1 MARSE
6 KNLTAVF
13 TDTASAIRAKTGT
26 TEQICPLDFADK
38 INAIQTGG
46 GGTGGGMKAYFEAG
60 GKCGYSNVTT
70 FDGIINYSDTKNVN
84 NFVDMFTHCEKLV
97 NIPNIDMS
105 NANSVENCF
114 RFDTALKAVDITMN
128 SSSIYA
134 MVAMFR
140 DCSNLETIKIT
151 CTNTTKHVS
160 CDFIAYNS
168 RNLKTAILNIPGMR
182 SIRYGFSYTDVVSAN
197 LGQLHKQT
205 GEVDQDG
212 YKDSYY
218 IEYDYAFQKCPNLED
233 VTLDIGSIPE
243 TGTAYINLDYVFESP
258 GSPSSRTAPLNI
270 TFLNAD
276 ANVTRSFKY
285 AFRNNTN
292 IEILPAVNCTKAS
305 GLDTAFKGC
314 TNLKELKFYNI
325 THNIDLSDCTK
336 MTRDALVEVLNNL
349 ATVTETRTCTLGPNN
364 LSKLNDFDKALAA
377 GKGWRLAL

>member
-26 TEQICPLDFADK
+26 TEAICPLDFADK
-38 INAIQTGG
+38 INSIQT
-46 GGTGGGMKAYFEAG
+46 GGTGGGGVMKAYFEAG
-60 GKCGYSNVTT
+60 GKCAYSKVKS
-70 FDGIINYSDTKNVN
+70 FDDFIKYSDTENVSNFDSMFMQCN
-84 NFVDMFTHCEKLV
+84 NLV
-97 NIPNIDMS
+97 NIPNIDTSKLRSADSIFEYDKSLKVVDMTINS
-105 NANSVENCF
+105 NVVEEL
-114 RFDTALKAVDITMN
+114 FD
-128 SSSIYA
+128 
-134 MVAMFR
+134 MFK

-151 CTNTTKHVS
+151 CTTQIPRIRCS
-160 CDFIAYNS
+160 YMAYNT
-168 RNLKTAILNIPGMR
+168 NKLKTAILNIPK
-182 SIRYGFSYTDVVSAN
+182 STDFRYCFSKSGVVSAN

-205 GEVDQDG
+205 GESINGIVDK
-212 YKDSYY
+212 YSV
-218 IEYDYAFQKCPNLED
+218 DYEHVFENCPNLENA
-233 VTLDIGSIPE
+233 TLDIGSLIE
-243 TGTAYINLDYVFESP
+243 GSSSYVNLDYAFVSP

-276 ANVTRSFKY
+276 ANVVRSFRY
-285 AFRNNTN
+285 AFQNNTN

-325 THNIDLSDCTK
+325 TRNIDLSDCTK

-349 ATVTETRTCTLGPNN
+349 ATVTETRTCTLGANN
-364 LSKLNDFDKALAA
+364 LSKLTDFDKANAT

>member
-26 TEQICPLDFADK
+26 TEEICPLDFADK
-38 INAIQTGG
+38 INSIQTGG
-46 GGTGGGMKAYFEAG
+46 TGGGGGMKAYFEAG
-60 GKCGYSNVTT
+60 GKCGYSKISS
-70 FDGIINYSDTKNVN
+70 FDGVINYSDTENITD
-84 NFVDMFTHCEKLV
+84 FIDMFSYCEKLA

-105 NANSVENCF
+105 NAESADRCF
-114 RFDTALKAVDITMN
+114 KSDTALKAVDITIN
-128 SSSIYA
+128 SSSLYA
-134 MVAMFR
+134 MGSMFR

-151 CTNTTKHVS
+151 YTNTTKHAS
-160 CDFIAYNS
+160 CDFIAYNDS
-168 RNLKTAILNIPGMR
+168 NLKTVILNIPGMR
-182 SIRYGFSYTDVVSAN
+182 SARYGFSYTDVVSAN

-205 GEVDQDG
+205 GEFDQDG
-212 YKDSYY
+212 HKDSYY
-218 IEYDYAFQKCPNLED
+218 IEYDYVFQKCPNLED

-243 TGTAYINLDYVFESP
+243 EGTAYVNLDYAFISP

-276 ANVTRSFKY
+276 ANVVRSFRY
-285 AFRNNTN
+285 AFQNNTN

-325 THNIDLSDCTK
+325 TRNIDLSDCTK

-349 ATVTETRTCTLGPNN
+349 ATVTSTKTCTLGATN
-364 LSKLNDFDKALAA
+364 LAKLTDEDKAIATN
-377 GKGWRLAL
+377 KGWTLA